1 MIPKI
6 AFTTLAALALLG
18 MTIPGCTSAQKGGG
32 DGGEQATAAAVD
44 PSHKV
49 PAEAHVAQ
57 ENGAHGGDQGADR
70 VGHGSESGNHRSESA
85 EGGGHGAHGRGHGHG
100 GPGNDHGSSMDRHGS
115 GDQRQERGQRR
126 LGEEVRDFT
135 VTDNT
140 GKTFRL
146 GTLRRTEESAGKIAV
161 LTFWCTTCH
170 SCRGIER
177 GFDEKAKEYLGQGV
191 LFLAVDSNFTDNPK
205 RVNRFLEQNELGFPV
220 LMDSE
225 SEIARYFGARLT
237 TTTAVI
243 DADGRLRYY
252 GGFQGADAAVR
263 NLMAGEE
270 VAVPEGP
277 GGG

>member
-1 MIPKI
+1 L
-6 AFTTLAALALLG
+6 TALALLG
-18 MTIPGCTSAQKGGG
+18 LAISGCTSAQKGGG
-32 DGGEQATAAAVD
+32 DGGEQVTAAAVD
-44 PSHKV
+44 PAHKV
-49 PAEAHVAQ
+49 LTDAHAAE

-70 VGHGSESGNHRSESA
+70 VGHGSESGDHGSESA
-85 EGGGHGAHGRGHGHG
+85 EGGGHGAHGRGQGHG

-115 GDQRQERGQRR
+115 GDQRQERAQRR

-146 GTLRRTEESAGKIAV
+146 GTLRRTKEGTGKIAV

-170 SCRGIER
+170 SCRDIER
-177 GFDEKAKEYLGQGV
+177 GFDEKAKEYQGQGV

-220 LMDSE
+220 LMDPG

-252 GGFQGADAAVR
+252 GGFAAAEAAVR

-270 VAVPEGP
+270 VAIPESP

>member
-1 MIPKI
+1 MIRKI
-6 AFTTLAALALLG
+6 AFTALTALALLG
-18 MTIPGCTSAQKGGG
+18 LAIPGCTTPPEGGG
-32 DGGEQATAAAVD
+32 GGGEQATAAAVD

-70 VGHGSESGNHRSESA
+70 VGHDADGGGHGSESA
-85 EGGGHGAHGRGHGHG
+85 EGGGHGAHGRGQGHG
-100 GPGNDHGSSMDRHGS
+100 GPGNDHGPAMGGHGS
-115 GDQRQERGQRR
+115 GDQRQERAERR

-146 GTLRRTEESAGKIAV
+146 GTLRRTKEGTGKIAV

-170 SCRGIER
+170 SCRDIER
-177 GFDEKAKEYLGQGV
+177 GFDEKAKEYQGQGV

-205 RVNRFLEQNELGFPV
+205 RVNRFLEAKELSFPV

-225 SEIARYFGARLT
+225 SGIARYFGAKWT

-252 GGFQGADAAVR
+252 GGFAAAEAAVR

-270 VAVPEGP
+270 VAIPESP

>member
-1 MIPKI
+1 M
-6 AFTTLAALALLG
+6 
-18 MTIPGCTSAQKGGG
+18 
-32 DGGEQATAAAVD
+32 
-44 PSHKV
+44 
-49 PAEAHVAQ
+49 
-57 ENGAHGGDQGADR
+57 
-70 VGHGSESGNHRSESA
+70 
-85 EGGGHGAHGRGHGHG
+85 GGHGPR
-100 GPGNDHGSSMDRHGS
+100 
-115 GDQRQERGQRR
+115 DQREERAGRR

-140 GKTFRL
+140 GKSFRL
-146 GTLRRTEESAGKIAV
+146 GTLRRTDESTGKIAV

-170 SCRGIER
+170 SCREIER
-177 GFDEKAKEYLGQGV
+177 GFDTKVKEYQAQGV
-191 LFLAVDSNFTDNPK
+191 LFLAVDSNFTDNAK
-205 RVNRFLEQNELGFPV
+205 RVNRFLEQHELSFPV

-252 GGFQGADAAVR
+252 GGFQGAEAAVR

-270 VAVPEGP
+270 VAVPDSP